1 MASQESNGGYVGF
14 GRYDA
19 EHQALVE
26 RVTTLERHSEQLR
39 GAEQEHRA
47 IIDRIAVLEQT
58 GKADMASERSRRDRL
73 WLIVIGMMT
82 GIVCPLIV
90 TSIITWLHLK
100 ALK

>member
-1 MASQESNGGYVGF
+1 MDAARFVDMGQFAEFRESVLT
-14 GRYDA
+14 R
-19 EHQALVE
+19 LVMTE
-26 RVTTLERHSEQLR
+26 NDLHGLR

-90 TSIITWLHLK
+90 TTAITWLHLR
-100 ALK
+100 ALG